1 MNNEMYECDKKLRDI
16 LEKMVEDEAL
26 KKAIREKEEIDLFKD
41 LEFDSLHIMIFLT
54 NVEEKFN
61 IDLIGE
67 DNVMEI
73 INSYRG
79 LLDWLSEKQKI
90 KKHINYS
97 AN

>member
-16 LEKMVEDEAL
+16 LEKMVEDESL

-79 LLDWLSEKQKI
+79 LVDWLSEKQKI
-90 KKHINYS
+90 KNI
-97 AN
+97 